1 MTKINYLKY
10 MESNTRDLVDTIKRP
25 NLQIIATD
33 KGELHT
39 KVIENN
45 VDTAIT
51 EFSPNIEKGM
61 LI

>member
-1 MTKINYLKY
+1 M
-10 MESNTRDLVDTIKRP
+10 RDLVDTIKRP
-25 NLQIIATD
+25 NLQIMATD
-33 KGELHT
+33 KGELHS

-45 VDTAIT
+45 VDTATT